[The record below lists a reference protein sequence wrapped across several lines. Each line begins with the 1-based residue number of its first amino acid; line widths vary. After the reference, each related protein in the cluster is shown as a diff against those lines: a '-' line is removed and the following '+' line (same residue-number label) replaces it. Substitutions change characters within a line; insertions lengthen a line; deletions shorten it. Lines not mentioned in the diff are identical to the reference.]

1 MRRLSRGRGSIERPP
16 KTSRVAGLV
25 GGIARSNLAVA
36 LSTMPK
42 TVCIVGV
49 AGFIGSHL
57 LEKVIRERDWSVIGV
72 DMVEPTK
79 IQQLLGAEK
88 KWASRFEFH
97 QMNIVK
103 AGPALNALIARSDVV
118 VNLAAICNPSE
129 YIKQPVNTIN
139 SNFTDAQDCI
149 NFCVEH
155 DKHLIHFSTCEVY
168 GRTLASYGL
177 PKDDPQN
184 YILDEETT
192 PMIMGPVSAQ
202 RWCYACAKQLVE
214 RLVYAHGTE
223 NNLKFT
229 IVRPYNWIG
238 PRMDYI
244 PGVDGKDDGQPRVLA
259 SFMTAL
265 MKGDPLVLVNVRLS
279 PPPCLC
285 TRTLATPTTP
295 VVHATPAPYD
305 RTALPPQLCAAMATL
320 TLIVNAFCTRCV
332 LFLCVRMI
340 RGRLAGASVAVG
352 AVGACLASF
361 VRGRRGASIPLIHPL
376 HPPSVA
382 SAPPALSRP
391 PAPFGHL

>member
-1 MRRLSRGRGSIERPP
+1 VVQVVRAPNMAPTEEKKI
-16 KTSRVAGLV
+16 
-25 GGIARSNLAVA
+25 
-36 LSTMPK
+36 
-42 TVCIVGV
+42 CIVGV

-57 LEKVIRERDWSVIGV
+57 LEKIIRERSWLVIGI
-72 DMVEPTK
+72 DMVAPTK

-88 KWASRFEFH
+88 AWAARFEFH
-97 QMNIVK
+97 QMNIVTGGEELK
-103 AGPALNALIARSDVV
+103 ALISRSDVV
-118 VNLAAICNPSE
+118 INLAAICNPSE

-149 NFCVEH
+149 KYCVEH

-184 YILDEETT
+184 YILDEDTT

-214 RLVYAHGTE
+214 RLIYAHGTE

-265 MKGDPLVLVNVRLS
+265 MKDEPLVLVNGGEVF
-279 PPPCLC
+279 
-285 TRTLATPTTP
+285 RT
-295 VVHATPAPYD
+295 
-305 RTALPPQLCAAMATL
+305 
-320 TLIVNAFCTRCV
+320 FCYV
-332 LFLCVRMI
+332 DDAVDSVVRMI
-340 RGRLAGASVAVG
+340 DYPDKSIGHAFNVGNPKNNIQIKELATLMIDLYANMSGKSKQTTRNVPGVEYYGKGYEDSDLRIPSMRLVKQQLGWEPSTTLRTAMESTMKVFIEKYAGKLAAKRVA
-352 AVGACLASF
+352 ADAD
-361 VRGRRGASIPLIHPL
+361 
-376 HPPSVA
+376 
-382 SAPPALSRP
+382 APAAKAAKR
-391 PAPFGHL
+391 

>member
-1 MRRLSRGRGSIERPP
+1 MAATE
-16 KTSRVAGLV
+16 
-25 GGIARSNLAVA
+25 
-36 LSTMPK
+36 PK
-42 TVCIVGV
+42 TVLIVVV

-57 LEKVIRERDWSVIGV
+57 LEKIIRERSWNVIGV
-72 DMVEPTK
+72 DMVAPTK

-88 KWASRFEFH
+88 KWAARFEFH
-97 QMNIVK
+97 QMNIVSAGDDLK
-103 AGPALNALIARSDVV
+103 ALVARSDVV

-149 NFCVEH
+149 KFCVEH

-214 RLVYAHGTE
+214 RLIYAHGTE

-265 MKGDPLVLVNVRLS
+265 MKGDPLVLVNGGEVY
-279 PPPCLC
+279 
-285 TRTLATPTTP
+285 RT
-295 VVHATPAPYD
+295 
-305 RTALPPQLCAAMATL
+305 
-320 TLIVNAFCTRCV
+320 FCFV
-332 LFLCVRMI
+332 DDAVESVVRMI
-340 RGRLAGASVAVG
+340 DYPDKSIGHAFNVGNPANNIQIKELAALMIDLYSNLTGKPKGATRDVPGVEYYGKGYEDSDLRIPSMRLVKSQLDWEPKTSLREAMEATMKVFIEKYADKLAAKRSSQEADAPAAKVAKM
-352 AVGACLASF
+352 
-361 VRGRRGASIPLIHPL
+361 
-376 HPPSVA
+376 
-382 SAPPALSRP
+382 
-391 PAPFGHL
+391 

>member
-1 MRRLSRGRGSIERPP
+1 
-16 KTSRVAGLV
+16 
-25 GGIARSNLAVA
+25 
-36 LSTMPK
+36 MPK
-42 TVCIVGV
+42 RVLIIGV

-57 LEKVIRERDWSVIGV
+57 LEKIIHERTEWNVIGV
-72 DMVEPTK
+72 DMVAPDK

-88 KWASRFEFH
+88 KWAARFEFH
-97 QMNIVK
+97 QMNIVT
-103 AGPALNALIARSDVV
+103 AGPELKALIARSDVV
-118 VNLAAICNPSE
+118 INLAAICNPSE

-149 NFCVEH
+149 QYCVDL
-155 DKHLIHFSTCEVY
+155 DKHLVHFSTCEVY

-184 YILDEETT
+184 YVLDEETT

-214 RLVYAHGTE
+214 RLIYAHGTE

-265 MKGDPLVLVNVRLS
+265 MKGDPLVLVNGGEV
-279 PPPCLC
+279 
-285 TRTLATPTTP
+285 
-295 VVHATPAPYD
+295 
-305 RTALPPQLCAAMATL
+305 AA
-320 TLIVNAFCTRCV
+320 
-332 LFLCVRMI
+332 
-340 RGRLAGASVAVG
+340 
-352 AVGACLASF
+352 
-361 VRGRRGASIPLIHPL
+361 
-376 HPPSVA
+376 
-382 SAPPALSRP
+382 
-391 PAPFGHL
+391 

>member
-1 MRRLSRGRGSIERPP
+1 MGDE
-16 KTSRVAGLV
+16 KV
-25 GGIARSNLAVA
+25 
-36 LSTMPK
+36 
-42 TVCIVGV
+42 VCIVGV

-57 LEKVIRERDWSVIGV
+57 LEKIIRERSWNVIGI
-72 DMVEPTK
+72 DMVPPTK

-88 KWASRFEFH
+88 KWAARFEFH
-97 QMNIVK
+97 QMNIVTG
-103 AGPALNALIARSDVV
+103 GPELNKLIARSTVV

-149 NFCVEH
+149 KFCVEH

-214 RLVYAHGTE
+214 RLIYAHGTE

-265 MKGDPLVLVNVRLS
+265 MKNDPLVLVNGGEVY
-279 PPPCLC
+279 
-285 TRTLATPTTP
+285 RT
-295 VVHATPAPYD
+295 
-305 RTALPPQLCAAMATL
+305 
-320 TLIVNAFCTRCV
+320 FCYV
-332 LFLCVRMI
+332 EDAVESVVRMI
-340 RGRLAGASVAVG
+340 DHPDKSIGHTFNVGNPKNNIQIKELADMMINLYSNLTGKPKGSVKEVSGVEYYGKGYEDSDLRIPSMRLVKAQLDWEPATSLRDAMETTMKVFIEKYADKLAGKRIAEDA
-352 AVGACLASF
+352 AC
-361 VRGRRGASIPLIHPL
+361 
-376 HPPSVA
+376 
-382 SAPPALSRP
+382 PANGKKRK
-391 PAPFGHL
+391 

>member
-1 MRRLSRGRGSIERPP
+1 VTR
-16 KTSRVAGLV
+16 KTYLRIVHILNMA
-25 GGIARSNLAVA
+25 
-36 LSTMPK
+36 PK

-57 LEKVIRERDWSVIGV
+57 LEKIIREKDYNVIGI

-79 IQQLLGAEK
+79 IKQLLGAEK
-88 KWASRFEFH
+88 AWADRFEFH
-97 QMNIVK
+97 QMNIVH
-103 AGPALNALIARSDVV
+103 GSEALKKLIMRSDTV

-149 NFCVEH
+149 KYCVEGGA
-155 DKHLIHFSTCEVY
+155 HLIHFSTCEVY
-168 GRTLASYGL
+168 GRTLKSYGL
-177 PKDDPQN
+177 PDTEEN

-214 RLVYAHGTE
+214 RLVYAHGSE

-229 IVRPYNWIG
+229 IIRPYNWIG

-265 MKGDPLVLVNVRLS
+265 MKGEQIVLVNGGEVYRTFCYVEDATDAVVRCIDNPDKS
-279 PPPCLC
+279 SGHTFNVGNPQNNIQVKE
-285 TRTLATPTTP
+285 LAKLMSEMYTKITGKETMGTKDISGEEYYGKGYEDSDLRIPSMKLVKQQIGWEPKTSLKEAMEMTMK
-295 VVHATPAPYD
+295 VFIEKYADKLQGLKRAADEAATQPKKAK
-305 RTALPPQLCAAMATL
+305 A
-320 TLIVNAFCTRCV
+320 
-332 LFLCVRMI
+332 
-340 RGRLAGASVAVG
+340 
-352 AVGACLASF
+352 
-361 VRGRRGASIPLIHPL
+361 
-376 HPPSVA
+376 
-382 SAPPALSRP
+382 
-391 PAPFGHL
+391 

>member
-1 MRRLSRGRGSIERPP
+1 MAS
-16 KTSRVAGLV
+16 A
-25 GGIARSNLAVA
+25 
-36 LSTMPK
+36 PK

-57 LEKVIRERDWSVIGV
+57 LEKFIRERAWNVIGI
-72 DMVEPTK
+72 DMVAPTK

-97 QMNIVK
+97 QMNIVT
-103 AGPALNALIARSDVV
+103 GGSELNALIARSDVV
-118 VNLAAICNPSE
+118 INLAAICNPSE

-149 NFCVEH
+149 KYCVEH

-177 PKDDPQN
+177 PADDPQN

-214 RLVYAHGTE
+214 RLIYAHGTE

-265 MKGDPLVLVNVRLS
+265 MKGEPLVLVNGGEVF
-279 PPPCLC
+279 
-285 TRTLATPTTP
+285 RT
-295 VVHATPAPYD
+295 
-305 RTALPPQLCAAMATL
+305 
-320 TLIVNAFCTRCV
+320 FCFV
-332 LFLCVRMI
+332 EDAVESVVRMI
-340 RGRLAGASVAVG
+340 DFPDKSIGHAFNVGNPKNNIQIKELAALMIDLYSKMTGKAEGSTRDVPGVEYYGKGYEDSDLRIPSMRLVKSQLDWEPKTSLREAMEATMKVFIEKYADKLAAKRTTTEADAPAAKVAKK
-352 AVGACLASF
+352 
-361 VRGRRGASIPLIHPL
+361 
-376 HPPSVA
+376 
-382 SAPPALSRP
+382 
-391 PAPFGHL
+391 

>member
-1 MRRLSRGRGSIERPP
+1 MSSE
-16 KTSRVAGLV
+16 KV
-25 GGIARSNLAVA
+25 
-36 LSTMPK
+36 
-42 TVCIVGV
+42 VCIIGV

-57 LEKVIRERDWSVIGV
+57 LEKIVRERAWTVIGV
-72 DMVEPTK
+72 DMVSPHK

-97 QMNIVK
+97 QMNIVTHGDDLK
-103 AGPALNALIARSDVV
+103 ALIARSDVV

-149 NFCVEH
+149 KYCVEL

-177 PKDDPQN
+177 PHDDQTN
-184 YILDEETT
+184 FILDEETT

-214 RLVYAHGTE
+214 RLIYAHGTE
-223 NNLKFT
+223 NNLRFT

-265 MKGDPLVLVNVRLS
+265 MKGDPLVLVNGGEVF
-279 PPPCLC
+279 
-285 TRTLATPTTP
+285 RT
-295 VVHATPAPYD
+295 
-305 RTALPPQLCAAMATL
+305 
-320 TLIVNAFCTRCV
+320 FCFVEDAVDCV
-332 LFLCVRMI
+332 CRMI
-340 RGRLAGASVAVG
+340 DRPDKSIGHAFNVGNPKNNIQISKLANLMIELYSELTGKPKGATREVSGVDYYGKGYEDSDLRIPSMRLVKQQLDWDPSTSLRDAMSMTMKMFIEKYADK
-352 AVGACLASF
+352 LAAKR
-361 VRGRRGASIPLIHPL
+361 VLADET
-376 HPPSVA
+376 
-382 SAPPALSRP
+382 APAAKL
-391 PAPFGHL
+391 AKH

>member
-1 MRRLSRGRGSIERPP
+1 MPE
-16 KTSRVAGLV
+16 KT
-25 GGIARSNLAVA
+25 I
-36 LSTMPK
+36 
-42 TVCIVGV
+42 CIVGV

-57 LEKVIRERDWSVIGV
+57 LEKIIRERNWSVIGV
-72 DMVEPTK
+72 DMVPPTK

-97 QMNIVK
+97 QMNIVN
-103 AGPALNALIARSDVV
+103 ASDALKALIARSDVI

-149 NFCVEH
+149 KYCVEL

-177 PKDDPQN
+177 PKEDPQN
-184 YILDEETT
+184 YILDEDTT

-214 RLVYAHGTE
+214 RLIYAHGTE

-229 IVRPYNWIG
+229 IIRPYNWIG

-265 MKGDPLVLVNVRLS
+265 MKGEPLVLVNGGEVFRTFCFVDDAVDCVCKVIDKPDKSVGHAFNVGNPNNNIQISKLAALMIDLYSNLTGKPKGTTREVSGVEYYGKGYEDSDLRIPSMRLVKEQLGWEPKTS
-279 PPPCLC
+279 LKEAMEM
-285 TRTLATPTTP
+285 TMKVFIEKYADKLQSKRVA
-295 VVHATPAPYD
+295 ADEAAPA
-305 RTALPPQLCAAMATL
+305 AK
-320 TLIVNAFCTRCV
+320 
-332 LFLCVRMI
+332 
-340 RGRLAGASVAVG
+340 VAKK
-352 AVGACLASF
+352 
-361 VRGRRGASIPLIHPL
+361 
-376 HPPSVA
+376 
-382 SAPPALSRP
+382 
-391 PAPFGHL
+391 